1 MPLIRSKIRMLKVEN
16 GMIESKKTKD
26 TDNES
31 VTQSSLSN
39 LFKVVENRLY
49 PGTLNRMTRVFIT
62 LIGGP
67 RPGGH
72 SPLFGLYPSRF

>member
-49 PGTLNRMTRVFIT
+49 PGMFNRKTRVFIT

-67 RPGGH
+67 QPGGH
-72 SPLFGLYPSRF
+72 SPPFGCI

>member
-49 PGTLNRMTRVFIT
+49 PGIFKRKTRVFMT

-67 RPGGH
+67 
-72 SPLFGLYPSRF
+72 

>member
-1 MPLIRSKIRMLKVEN
+1 MLKVEN
-16 GMIESKKTKD
+16 GMMESKKTKD

-39 LFKVVENRLY
+39 LFRAVENRLY
-49 PGTLNRMTRVFIT
+49 PGMFIRKTRVFIT

-67 RPGGH
+67 
-72 SPLFGLYPSRF
+72 